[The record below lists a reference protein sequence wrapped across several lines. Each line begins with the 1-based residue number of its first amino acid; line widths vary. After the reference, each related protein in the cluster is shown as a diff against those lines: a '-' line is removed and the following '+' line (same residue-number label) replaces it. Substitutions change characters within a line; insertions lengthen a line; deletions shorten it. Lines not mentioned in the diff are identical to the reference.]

1 MINRAQPG
9 SSRAD
14 NILEEDPD
22 ADVDAHLQP
31 DGLDQIVGL
40 HLKLA
45 QAATHRSFLEQL
57 APLDVTQKQ
66 VTVLWLIDANPGV
79 SQIKLA
85 KTLNMDRATMMAIV
99 DKLDGRELLERKR
112 SKIDRRRQRLF
123 LTPDGESLLVKAKAL
138 IAEHERQVKA
148 RIGEQLVPELVAALK
163 RIYQTQ

>member
-1 MINRAQPG
+1 MIDRLHPG
-9 SSRAD
+9 TARVEK
-14 NILEEDPD
+14 ILEEDPEAD
-22 ADVDAHLQP
+22 ADAVLEP
-31 DGLDQIVGL
+31 DGLEKIIGL

-99 DKLDGRELLERKR
+99 DKLDGRDLLERKR

-123 LTPDGESLLVKAKAL
+123 LTHDGEALLSKAKEL
-138 IAEHERQVKA
+138 IAEHERQIRA
-148 RIGEQLVPELVAALK
+148 RIGEEKITDLVAALK
-163 RIYQTQ
+163 RIYQSQ